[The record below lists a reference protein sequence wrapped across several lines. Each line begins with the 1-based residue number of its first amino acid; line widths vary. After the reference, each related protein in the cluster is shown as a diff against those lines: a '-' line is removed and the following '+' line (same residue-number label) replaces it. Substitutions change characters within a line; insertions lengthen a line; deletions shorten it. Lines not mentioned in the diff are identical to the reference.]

1 MEVVV
6 IMGAVGSPVIR
17 HNSVGEAS
25 PLANRFRYYRHQ
37 RRIFSDSTMEF
48 PLTRNETL
56 SPGFI
61 FM

>member
-25 PLANRFRYYRHQ
+25 PWQTAFGTPATNGGYFQ
-37 RRIFSDSTMEF
+37 TPPWSFQVDSK
-48 PLTRNETL
+48 
-56 SPGFI
+56 
-61 FM
+61 